1 MYFHSYF
8 KKKYKYNLHH
18 SIYERDGREVVS
30 MNMVRR
36 IRGVMGELG
45 NGGGVD
51 KRVLEETSVP
61 VIRDYCLRTPGRV
74 REPVGIC

>member
-1 MYFHSYF
+1 VHLHSYF

-45 NGGGVD
+45 KGGGD
-51 KRVLEETSVP
+51 KRVLEEMSVP
-61 VIRDYCLRTPGRV
+61 VIRDYCLKTPNGV
-74 REPVGIC
+74 RETVGIC